1 MTTPEALQARA
12 KALSLYGLL
21 QHWPEI
27 NTQSWVADV
36 ISWEETCRAQRS
48 LERRVRTAKIGR
60 FKPLCDFD
68 WTWPTQCDQATI
80 ADLMTLDFVRQA
92 HNVVLIGPNGVGK
105 TTLARN
111 IAHHALLAGHTV
123 LFTSAGQLLGE
134 LSALDSDSALRR
146 RLRAYAAFDLLCI
159 DLCGVG
165 SYVE

>member
-21 QHWPEI
+21 HHWPEI
-27 NTQSWVADV
+27 STESWVAEL
-36 ISWEETCRAQRS
+36 INWEETERARRS

-134 LSALDSDSALRR
+134 LSALDSLVADYIKP
-146 RLRAYAAFDLLCI
+146 AYI
-159 DLCGVG
+159 DLA
-165 SYVE
+165 YVFH